1 MQKHD
6 VVDLQSFR
14 NAEADSHALKDT
26 GTQYL
31 PKGTTLLVG
40 QYVIDGYLN
49 CGGFGITYTA
59 HDSLGRKVVIKECFP
74 AEMVFRRGKSMVS
87 RSPRYQEELT
97 DIVRSFVVEAHS
109 LANLK
114 HDNIV
119 HIHQIFEENNTAYM
133 AMDYVDGPDLLDLV
147 DSDKTLSPRHIEG
160 LTRQMLEAIRY
171 VHAMGLLHRDI
182 SPDNILIDP
191 TGAPVLIDFGAA
203 HRHAQQAP
211 NALARM
217 KFVKDGYSPQ
227 EFYAAGSA
235 QGTYSDLYSF
245 AASIYHV
252 ITGRAPADAPSRMA
266 ALAAKDPDPYTPVL
280 GNASGFS
287 QRFLK
292 AIDKA
297 LAVVPED
304 RIQTAEEW
312 LDRIP
317 GRSSVIAARVF
328 APATAILDSFS
339 IFDDTPAHAS
349 TRTST
354 GNVALLAAGAAG
366 LALMLGTG
374 LIVARVGGEGSAS
387 PVVTAAAPIEVEA
400 TPDHLARLRSIP
412 VPQSLVTVWPE
423 RFSAGLPDARQRPV
437 AETGTGAG
445 AEPPGLTTP
454 TLQKAPDTSL
464 PAIAR
469 QGSVFTAP
477 AIATSGSS
485 PTLGPGVRPRGKP
498 SALDGQNQRPN
509 APTEIGVAA
518 VAPVSLTGPR
528 AVLFAPPAAEGISI
542 DTMAPEY
549 TPSTSTVAPANS
561 FSRWNIDVP
570 FTSRAQTI
578 GETPVFAITDLKP
591 MENRPES
598 DSWIARDLLI
608 FALNDAPLVVGKS
621 FSQHLLDTLKIDDD
635 GFARAS
641 VWYRK
646 PSDNVLEQAI
656 LAVPV
661 TRVTGLADGTILET
675 RKQGASWVTTVATV
689 GAAQTDLRVG
699 DLVVGNSQ
707 LQTRF
712 ADHRSVE
719 TALSALAQSGIDAVD
734 FAVLRNGKRLT
745 AAWQMTR
752 E

>member
-14 NAEADSHALKDT
+14 NAEANSHALKDIDT
-26 GTQYL
+26 HYL
-31 PKGTTLLVG
+31 PRGTTLLVG

-74 AEMVFRRGKSMVS
+74 AEMVYRRGKSMVS
-87 RSPRYQEELT
+87 RSPRYQDELT

-133 AMDYVDGPDLLDLV
+133 AMDFVDGPDLLDLV
-147 DSDKTLSPRHIEG
+147 DSEKTLSPRQIET

-191 TGAPVLIDFGAA
+191 AGAPVLIDFGAA

-227 EFYAAGSA
+227 EFYAAGRA

-252 ITGRAPADAPSRMA
+252 IMGRAPADAPSRMA
-266 ALAAKDPDPYTPVL
+266 ALAAKDPDPYTPVF
-280 GNASGFS
+280 GNAPGFS

-339 IFDDTPAHAS
+339 IFDGAPAHTQA
-349 TRTST
+349 RAST
-354 GNVALLAAGAAG
+354 GNLALLAAGAAG

-374 LIVARVGGEGSAS
+374 LIVARVGGEGSAPS
-387 PVVTAAAPIEVEA
+387 VVSATPVEVEA
-400 TPDHLARLRSIP
+400 TPDHLAKLSSLP
-412 VPQSLVTVWPE
+412 APQSLVTVWPE
-423 RFSAGLPDARQRPV
+423 RFSAGVPDARLRPV
-437 AETGTGAG
+437 VEVGQGAG
-445 AEPPGLTTP
+445 AEPPVLTTP
-454 TLQKAPDTSL
+454 AVQNAPDTSL

-469 QGSVFTAP
+469 QGSVFAAP
-477 AIATSGSS
+477 AIAASGSS
-485 PTLGPGVRPRGKP
+485 PTAGPGVRPPGKP
-498 SALDGQNQRPN
+498 SALDGQNQRPD
-509 APTEIGVAA
+509 AQTEIGVAA
-518 VAPVSLTGPR
+518 VAPVSLSEPR
-528 AVLFAPPAAEGISI
+528 TILSAPPAAEGVSI

-549 TPSTSTVAPANS
+549 TPSTSSVAPANS
-561 FSRWNIDVP
+561 FSRWDVDVP
-570 FTSRAQTI
+570 FTARAQTI
-578 GETPVFAITDLKP
+578 GETQVFAITDLKP

-598 DSWIARDLLI
+598 DSWIARDVLI
-608 FALNDAPLVVGKS
+608 FALNDAPLFAGKS
-621 FSQHLLDTLKIDDD
+621 FPQHLLDTLKIDDD

-641 VWYRK
+641 VWYRR
-646 PSDNVLEQAI
+646 PSDTVLEQAI

-719 TALSALAQSGIDAVD
+719 TALSALAQSGIAAVD
-734 FAVLRNGKRLT
+734 FAVLRNGQRLT
-745 AAWQMTR
+745 ASWQLAR